1 MGKQGRS
8 VSDRE
13 PPKQSYG
20 DLASWSG
27 EVRGY
32 ENFLEYSRAVQKLV
46 RALENTQEA
55 RGEYEQVAHD
65 IDPPELLEEALATNT
80 ESLLHGLQ
88 EMDAAYAYIAN
99 EGRVVAET
107 KKGANWIPPI
117 PPGVL
122 AHLAALATPGDETFR
137 NQAAQN
143 KMKHQQFEV
152 QRAAG
157 AEPCLHGNTCK
168 TRRVTWPGRSQGPA
182 CWRHITEDEKFELSA
197 LYDQAVQTLSCR
209 ACHAA
214 IGEPCLQEALTT
226 RVDGYYSPI
235 RSFNKRKVHKVRLD
249 DYACTL

>member
-1 MGKQGRS
+1 M
-8 VSDRE
+8 SDRE
-13 PPKQSYG
+13 PPKQFYG
-20 DLASWSG
+20 ELASGSG
-27 EVRGY
+27 EARGY
-32 ENFLEYSRAVQKLV
+32 ESFLDYSRAVQKLV
-46 RALENTQEA
+46 TALENAQEA
-55 RGEYEQVAHD
+55 RWDYEQVAHD
-65 IDPPELLEEALATNT
+65 IDPPEFLDEVLATNP
-80 ESLLHGLQ
+80 ESLLYGLQ
-88 EMDAAYAYIAN
+88 EMEAAYAYIAN
-99 EGRVVAET
+99 GGPVAAET

-122 AHLAALATPGDETFR
+122 AHLATLATPADETFR

-143 KMKHQQFEV
+143 IVKHQQFEV
-152 QRAAG
+152 QREAG

-182 CWRHITEDEKFELSA
+182 CWRHITEDDKLELSA

-214 IGEPCLQEALTT
+214 LGEPCLEEGLTS

-249 DYACTL
+249 DYAWTL